1 MSSPGQ
7 GSGAVVF
14 PREQYEALE
23 SAVMESARGRWFL
36 AEYARRNRA
45 ADTLTLL
52 DALKKLENVASS
64 SPIRSDRPLP
74 DIERLA
80 STLKAARSEIASTHN
95 DLLPDGGYLPADG
108 ALYDRI
114 AADAKSATHEIAKRS
129 MSLRVI
135 AGGLKATTIDDEHAE
150 AVEAN
155 ARSLETLSWSQE
167 VLSERIA
174 MAMGLLSEIDDT
186 LTGFSAEPQA
196 EPLAGSQMPYFSRDE
211 DLFAP
216 VPEAAPAT
224 VETVTRTQAPSP
236 VKFDPVVVAQEPAVS
251 EKPRIVVI
259 RRGKDEPLDIPLTG

>member
-14 PREQYEALE
+14 PHEQYEALE

-45 ADTLTLL
+45 ADTMMLL
-52 DALKKLENVASS
+52 DALRKLENVASENAIK
-64 SPIRSDRPLP
+64 PERPLP
-74 DIERLA
+74 DIDRLA
-80 STLKAARSEIASTHN
+80 STIKAARSEIASTHN

-114 AADAKSATHEIAKRS
+114 VADAKSASNEIAKRS

-135 AGGLKATTIDDEHAE
+135 AGGLKASTTDEEHVE

-174 MAMGLLSEIDDT
+174 KAMGLLSQLDES
-186 LTGFSAEPQA
+186 LTGAETSGETVA
-196 EPLAGSQMPYFSRDE
+196 SSQMPYFSRDE

-216 VPEAAPAT
+216 TPPVSPVTIEPAAEAAPAA
-224 VETVTRTQAPSP
+224 QAEPP
-236 VKFDPVVVAQEPAVS
+236 VSRER
-251 EKPRIVVI
+251 PRIVVI
-259 RRGKDEPLDIPLTG
+259 RRGKDDPLDIPLTG

>member
-1 MSSPGQ
+1 MNSPGQ
-7 GSGAVVF
+7 DPGAVTF

-45 ADTLTLL
+45 ADTMMLL
-52 DALKKLENVASS
+52 DALKKLENVAATTTK
-64 SPIRSDRPLP
+64 PP
-74 DIERLA
+74 DIEALA
-80 STLKAARSEIASTHN
+80 SSIKQTRSEIASTHN
-95 DLLPDGGYLPADG
+95 DRLPDGGYLTADSG
-108 ALYDRI
+108 LYDRI
-114 AADAKSATHEIAKRS
+114 TADAKSATSEIAKRS

-135 AGGLKATTIDDEHAE
+135 AGGLKAAPADGEHVE

-174 MAMGLLSEIDDT
+174 KAMGLLSHIDEA
-186 LTGFSAEPQA
+186 LTGFSEKAEDEA
-196 EPLAGSQMPYFSRDE
+196 LARSQMPYFSRDE

-216 VPEAAPAT
+216 ALEAAA
-224 VETVTRTQAPSP
+224 
-236 VKFDPVVVAQEPAVS
+236 EPALAEAEETAAP

-259 RRGKDEPLDIPLTG
+259 RRGKDDPLDIPLSG

>member
-1 MSSPGQ
+1 MNYPGQ
-7 GSGAVVF
+7 ETGAVVF

-45 ADTLTLL
+45 ADTTMLL

-64 SPIRSDRPLP
+64 HAAKPDRPLP
-74 DIERLA
+74 DIGRLA
-80 STLKAARSEIASTHN
+80 ETIRTARSEIASTHN

-114 AADAKSATHEIAKRS
+114 IADARSATGEIAKRS

-135 AGGLKATTIDDEHAE
+135 AGGLKATADEE
-150 AVEAN
+150 QVKAVEAN

-174 MAMGLLSEIDDT
+174 KAMGLLSHLDET
-186 LTGFSAEPQA
+186 LTGFAATPREPELVQTQA
-196 EPLAGSQMPYFSRDE
+196 PYFSRDE
-211 DLFAP
+211 DLFEPAREP
-216 VPEAAPAT
+216 PPSSEPEAETPPA
-224 VETVTRTQAPSP
+224 EER
-236 VKFDPVVVAQEPAVS
+236 
-251 EKPRIVVI
+251 PRIVVI
-259 RRGKDEPLDIPLTG
+259 RRGKDEPIDIPLTG